1 LAVIPLNK
9 PGKMK
14 TDIPTICGHSAPIL
28 DFEFNPFHDQVIA
41 TASEDS
47 TVKIWG
53 IPDEGVTTNIST
65 PLVDLA
71 GHSRKVTLLR
81 FHPTAGNVLASASG
95 DQSVKIWD
103 IESGSEM
110 NSSSCHSDLI
120 QDIVWDYTG
129 NQYATASKD
138 KNIRLIDARSASLS
152 STIETAHEG
161 SKSIKLTYLGN
172 FNKLLSVGF
181 TKVSQRQFK
190 IWDPRNTSQELE
202 KVDIDQAAGVIMP
215 FFDPDTG
222 LLFLA
227 GKGDGNVRFYE
238 IVNEAPYVFPVSDY
252 RSNVSAKGMA
262 WVPKR
267 GLNVMGCETARL
279 MKLTTNSVEP
289 LSFHVPRKSESFQED
304 LYPETYSGE
313 PSHSVDEWFAGSD
326 LPPRYVSLNPNSKS
340 GGASSNSV
348 TPKAFSSAKNSHSLQ
363 IELDLANLRIKD
375 LEARLCAAGLDT
387 V

>member
-1 LAVIPLNK
+1 
-9 PGKMK
+9 M
-14 TDIPTICGHSAPIL
+14 

-53 IPDEGVTTNIST
+53 IPDEGITSNIST
-65 PLVDLA
+65 PLVDLT

-81 FHPTAGNVLASASG
+81 FHPTAGNVLASVSG
-95 DQSVKIWD
+95 DQTIKIWD

-110 NSSSCHSDLI
+110 NSLNDHHDLI

-129 NQYATASKD
+129 NEYATASKD
-138 KNIRLIDARSASLS
+138 KNIRMVDARSASVS
-152 STIETAHEG
+152 SIIETAHEG
-161 SKSIKLTYLGN
+161 AKSIKLTYLGN

-313 PSHSVDEWFAGSD
+313 PSHTAEEWFAGSD
-326 LPPRYVSLNPNSKS
+326 LPPRYVSLNPHAKGSTS
-340 GGASSNSV
+340 AATSSTT
-348 TPKAFSSAKNSHSLQ
+348 TPKAFTSGKTAHSLQ
-363 IELDLANLRIKD
+363 LELDLANLRIQA
-375 LEARLCAAGLDT
+375 LEARLAAAGLDT
-387 V
+387 A

>member
-1 LAVIPLNK
+1 
-9 PGKMK
+9 MK

-65 PLVDLA
+65 PLVDLT
-71 GHSRKVTLLR
+71 GHNRKVTLLR

-95 DQSVKIWD
+95 DQTVKIWD

-161 SKSIKLTYLGN
+161 AKSIKLTYLGN

-202 KVDIDQAAGVIMP
+202 KIDIDQAAGVIMP

-227 GKGDGNVRFYE
+227 GKGDGNIRFYE

-313 PSHSVDEWFAGSD
+313 PSHSAEEWFSGSD
-326 LPPRYVSLNPNSKS
+326 LPPRYVSLNPNLKS
-340 GGASSNSV
+340 GGPSSTSNSV

-375 LEARLCAAGLDT
+375 LEARLSAAGLDIA
-387 V
+387 